1 MNTPFPGIT
10 INYQSDTKYTSFT
23 NTLGFVL
30 VTEQITGV
38 TNYDYEVKLNEE
50 KRKILILK
58 PQYLSVFI
66 NDMKNIMKYDQSSDY
81 IDATTKATYNPNLT
95 GN

>member
-1 MNTPFPGIT
+1 MAVQFPGIS
-10 INYQSDTKYTSFT
+10 INFEFDGYATSFT
-23 NTLGFVL
+23 DSNGVVKTSGELN
-30 VTEQITGV
+30 EV
-38 TNYDYEVKLNEE
+38 TNYEYEVKLNEE

-66 NDMKNIMKYDQSSDY
+66 NDMKNIMTYDQSSDY
-81 IDATTKATYNPNLT
+81 IDANTKATYNPKLT

>member
-1 MNTPFPGIT
+1 MSVQFPGVT
-10 INYQSDTKYTSFT
+10 IHFEFDGHSASFT
-23 NTLGFVL
+23 DTNGVVRTSRGLN
-30 VTEQITGV
+30 EV
-38 TNYDYEVKLNEE
+38 TNYDYEVKLNEA

-58 PQYLSVFI
+58 PQYLSVFV

-81 IDATTKATYNPNLT
+81 IDANTKATYNPKLT